1 MKNQRIVIIG
11 AGAVGATI
19 AYTLLIR
26 ERFREI
32 ILIDIDREKAEGE
45 ALDISHGVPFVR
57 PAVIR
62 AGDYT
67 DCRTAD
73 LILLAAGAAQ
83 APGESRTDLL
93 SKNASIFRNI
103 LENVTRYCKEDVILL
118 TVTNP
123 VDILTYVTLK
133 ITGLSPKRVLGSGTL
148 LDTARLRSELSAHT
162 HVDARNIH
170 AFVIGEHGDSE
181 VVAWH
186 AANIAG
192 LPIRDFCEK
201 CGACGGKSMDE
212 MGRNVKNAAYEI
224 VEKKGATYYAVSL
237 ATERIVRALE
247 GENAVLTVS
256 GLMDGEYGL
265 KNVCLSIPRT
275 VGADGLGRS
284 VALPLSVYEET
295 ALRAGAERLR
305 GLAKT
310 VLGM

>member
-1 MKNQRIVIIG
+1 MKNQRIVIVG

-19 AYTLLIR
+19 GYTLLVK

-32 ILIDIDREKAEGE
+32 VLIDIDRDKAEGE

-57 PAVIR
+57 PANVR
-62 AGDYT
+62 AGDYS
-67 DCRTAD
+67 DCKNAD

-83 APGESRTDLL
+83 RPGESRTDLL
-93 SKNASIFRNI
+93 SKNAAIFRNI
-103 LENVTRYCKEDVILL
+103 LENVMRYAREDVIIL

-123 VDILTYVTLK
+123 VDILTYITLK
-133 ITGLSPKRVLGSGTL
+133 ITGLSPKRILGSGTL

-162 HVDARNIH
+162 RVDARNVH
-170 AFVIGEHGDSE
+170 AFVLGEHGDSE
-181 VVAWH
+181 VVAWY

-201 CGACGGKSMDE
+201 CGQCGGKSMDE
-212 MGRNVKNAAYEI
+212 MSRSVKNAAYEI

-237 ATERIVRALE
+237 AAERIVRALE

-256 GLMDGEYGL
+256 GLLTGEYGIED
-265 KNVCLSIPRT
+265 VCLSIPRT
-275 VGADGLGRS
+275 VGENGLDRS
-284 VALPLSVYEET
+284 VALPLSVSEET

-305 GLAKT
+305 TLARQI
-310 VLGM
+310 GY